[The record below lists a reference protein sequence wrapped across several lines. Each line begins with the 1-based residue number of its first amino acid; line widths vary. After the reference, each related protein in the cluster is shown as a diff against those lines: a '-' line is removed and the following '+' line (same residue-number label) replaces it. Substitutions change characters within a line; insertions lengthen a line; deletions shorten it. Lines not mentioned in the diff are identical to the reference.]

1 MKWLPWTLNLL
12 WWGIEEGDSSTQPDH
27 GDGAISIH
35 LSTCR
40 TECYSPKYSADQRR
54 PIWHLTTGY
63 ICIYIYMYAQIEI
76 DQEHH
81 NLLQQ
86 GCWAWQQQ
94 SMAGN
99 VQDFIASNMPG
110 CLKSRWHQEVSDFE
124 VEWDQND
131 YSVYIYKLY
140 QKLRIG

>member
-1 MKWLPWTLNLL
+1 MKWLSW
-12 WWGIEEGDSSTQPDH
+12 TQPDH
-27 GDGAISIH
+27 GDDAISIN

-40 TECYSPKYSADQRR
+40 TECYSPKYSAIRDDPFGTWQRA
-54 PIWHLTTGY
+54 INV
-63 ICIYIYMYAQIEI
+63 YMCAYRNR
-76 DQEHH
+76 QEHH

-99 VQDFIASNMPG
+99 VQDFIASNMQG

-124 VEWDQND
+124 VEWDQ
-131 YSVYIYKLY
+131 IKLY

>member
-1 MKWLPWTLNLL
+1 M
-12 WWGIEEGDSSTQPDH
+12 
-27 GDGAISIH
+27 
-35 LSTCR
+35 
-40 TECYSPKYSADQRR
+40 
-54 PIWHLTTGY
+54 Y
-63 ICIYIYMYAQIEI
+63 IYAQIEI
-76 DQEHH
+76 DQERH

-99 VQDFIASNMPG
+99 VQDFIASNMQG